1 MIRILGLP
9 LLALI
14 TSTLAPSAE
23 PIVPF
28 VTEFHHWDHHW
39 YVWLPRDPLY
49 EAVEVM
55 SSATSGAASPLV
67 WAFFTERAP
76 PKRQHHYINSRD
88 LAASTGWTYAAID
101 YATTG
106 GAETPLGLF
115 VRFADGQ
122 GKPVTIKVDFAPGA
136 GLSHLGA

>member
-1 MIRILGLP
+1 MLRILALP
-9 LLALI
+9 LIALI
-14 TSTLAPSAE
+14 TPTFAASSAE

-39 YVWLPRDPLY
+39 YVWLPREPLY

-55 SSATSGAASPLV
+55 SLATSGSATPLV

-76 PKRQHHYINSRD
+76 PKRQHHYTNSHD
-88 LAASTGWTYAAID
+88 MAAKTGWTYAAID

-106 GAETPLGLF
+106 GAEMPLGLARAF
-115 VRFADGQ
+115 R
-122 GKPVTIKVDFAPGA
+122 
-136 GLSHLGA
+136 